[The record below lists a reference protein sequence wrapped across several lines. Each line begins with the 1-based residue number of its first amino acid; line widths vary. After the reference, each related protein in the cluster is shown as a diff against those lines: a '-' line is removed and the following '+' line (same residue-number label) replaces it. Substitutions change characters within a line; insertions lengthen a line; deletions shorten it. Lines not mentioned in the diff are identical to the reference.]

1 MTGRPYL
8 LDNLHPDTG
17 HGDGL
22 VYLNND
28 LDDSHGLSVATGYV
42 NLGGLHH
49 IATSVK
55 EGRATRLLLGAAPS
69 AGLGGE
75 FPATL
80 FERTLRALRKE
91 RDMSRFPA
99 SRALKK
105 LLAIEKWLD
114 RPNVEV
120 RRYVKKFLH
129 GKAYLFGDQED
140 ARAALVTS
148 ANLTAAGMWQN
159 LELGLVRYDPVV
171 GRQAVS
177 WFDALWEE
185 ANEYKDELYEFLF
198 PDVGLLDP
206 RTVYLRALLELFGGD
221 LDDDG
226 PSPQAVHLA
235 PFQEDGFHR
244 ALSVVSQHR
253 GVVYADGVGTGKTEI
268 GMAFVEEY
276 AVRRGQHALIVVPA
290 QLVDQWK
297 DRLNQIRLPAQVISY
312 QGFAADE
319 QLANPEVG
327 KPRRVLSNDK
337 DAYRLVI
344 FDEAHALRNPGTTWY
359 GAMSRLLGG
368 QEKDLLLLTATP
380 INNGLWDLYHLVMAF
395 ARHDRAFATH
405 GIVSL
410 RNLFLN
416 AGANERDPESLNPDV
431 LFPLADMVSVR
442 RDRRFIESR
451 YPDATFPDG
460 TPVSFPTP
468 YLTTER
474 YDLDRAYPNLVMEIT
489 VRVGALKMARYR
501 PTRYHVEFHEEAREA
516 ALSALLQSG
525 ILKRFE
531 SCWYACLLT
540 VRRILAAHYAFLE
553 AWDEGHVLG
562 PEALRE
568 AAKAELD
575 ETATAQWLD
584 ERLDEGIGAEPV
596 ENYDSSFRD
605 DVEHDKDL
613 LLEIQER
620 LNKLDSEHDP
630 KLKLLQQMLDESP
643 SEKIVVFS
651 TFADTIRYLDE
662 QLPDRVSRRER
673 VTVIGGETTP
683 DERTALLSRFC
694 PETVVR
700 PGYRPTDG
708 EVSLLLSNDVLSEGQ
723 NLQQAAAVISYDMP
737 WNPQR
742 MVQRY
747 GRVIRLKSPHS
758 EVYLTTMLPE
768 PGELEEILKLE
779 IAIRRKIVAA
789 RPYGMEVQVIDKS
802 EEEARAY
809 AQRLA
814 DSDTTLLD
822 EDDEAGGAHGFSGEA
837 LRAEL
842 RRELEEGRGA
852 ELKSLPWGIGAAF
865 RQGPDAPSTGAPGVF
880 FACRAKGE
888 RYWRYVDSQGVI
900 GEPAPILRRIN
911 PGYAPGVDEPPIDL
925 EAAWANAVAS
935 IVEEHNQEAL
945 AGSSESLG
953 PIQQWALEVL
963 VDPTIA
969 VPADGAKAYEAL
981 RAGRS
986 QPVRRALGNVKRLVD
1001 AEKITRSGAA
1011 KRIVDV
1017 VKMYGLRKVEPAPQ
1031 REEITAEDVGVV
1043 CWMGVLGK

>member
-1 MTGRPYL
+1 M
-8 LDNLHPDTG
+8 
-17 HGDGL
+17 
-22 VYLNND
+22 
-28 LDDSHGLSVATGYV
+28 
-42 NLGGLHH
+42 
-49 IATSVK
+49 
-55 EGRATRLLLGAAPS
+55 
-69 AGLGGE
+69 
-75 FPATL
+75 
-80 FERTLRALRKE
+80 
-91 RDMSRFPA
+91 
-99 SRALKK
+99 
-105 LLAIEKWLD
+105 
-114 RPNVEV
+114 
-120 RRYVKKFLH
+120 
-129 GKAYLFGDQED
+129 
-140 ARAALVTS
+140 
-148 ANLTAAGMWQN
+148 
-159 LELGLVRYDPVV
+159 
-171 GRQAVS
+171 
-177 WFDALWEE
+177 
-185 ANEYKDELYEFLF
+185 
-198 PDVGLLDP
+198 
-206 RTVYLRALLELFGGD
+206 
-221 LDDDG
+221 
-226 PSPQAVHLA
+226 
-235 PFQEDGFHR
+235 
-244 ALSVVSQHR
+244 
-253 GVVYADGVGTGKTEI
+253 
-268 GMAFVEEY
+268 
-276 AVRRGQHALIVVPA
+276 
-290 QLVDQWK
+290 
-297 DRLNQIRLPAQVISY
+297 
-312 QGFAADE
+312 
-319 QLANPEVG
+319 
-327 KPRRVLSNDK
+327 
-337 DAYRLVI
+337 
-344 FDEAHALRNPGTTWY
+344 
-359 GAMSRLLGG
+359 
-368 QEKDLLLLTATP
+368 
-380 INNGLWDLYHLVMAF
+380 
-395 ARHDRAFATH
+395 
-405 GIVSL
+405 
-410 RNLFLN
+410 
-416 AGANERDPESLNPDV
+416 
-431 LFPLADMVSVR
+431 
-442 RDRRFIESR
+442 
-451 YPDATFPDG
+451 
-460 TPVSFPTP
+460 
-468 YLTTER
+468 
-474 YDLDRAYPNLVMEIT
+474 
-489 VRVGALKMARYR
+489 
-501 PTRYHVEFHEEAREA
+501 
-516 ALSALLQSG
+516 LQSG

-540 VRRILAAHYAFLE
+540 VRRILAAHHAFLK

-562 PEALRE
+562 PDALRE

-584 ERLDEGIGAEPV
+584 ERFDEGIGVEPV

-630 KLKLLQQMLDESP
+630 KLELLHRMLDESP

-662 QLPDRVSRRER
+662 QLPDRVARRER

-789 RPYGMEVQVIDKS
+789 RPYGI
-802 EEEARAY
+802 
-809 AQRLA
+809 
-814 DSDTTLLD
+814 LD
-822 EDDEAGGAHGFSGEA
+822 EDDEAGGAHGFSSEA
-837 LRAEL
+837 LRADL

-852 ELKSLPWGIGAAF
+852 ELKNLPWGIGAAF

-925 EAAWANAVAS
+925 EAAWATAVAS

-945 AGSSESLG
+945 SGSSESLG

-969 VPADGAKAYEAL
+969 VPPDGAKAYEAL
-981 RAGRS
+981 RVGRS

-1043 CWMGVLGK
+1043 CWMGVLGE